1 MEEILRVNYES
12 YNKVYILYSI
22 IFSINIIL
30 WTISTVNYCK
40 SVYSLHYMEE
50 NNPDIDLTGISSF
63 EFISSNFMEYS
74 DGMSNL
80 GTTGKIFFDCYEGE
94 CHYKKRST
102 CYRKSCSGSG
112 KKRKC
117 STISYSCY
125 DYTSYND
132 HSCSLDCRI
141 NEKEKCELYYC
152 NSYYRDYY
160 LDYTSCSRDRD
171 SSEVT
176 KDKSCYADNLVLFW
190 RGLYYER
197 INNTFY
203 GAYTYL
209 NSAVTAKETC
219 PEGKKFCGIL
229 DDLGNKL
236 CYPNFE
242 NCPINFITLDASK
255 INNYNFLTEEINGKT
270 IYYTNEA
277 IETGK
282 VFGGLFVDSDLLIKY
297 NEEDCEILDEESITQ
312 LLQEHKNKLY
322 RESLNFDPYKDNNIN
337 QKGKSYLKW
346 CIPGHGKEKNITI
359 IKELYEVYKF
369 NISFNLEV
377 IKPIKKMFIN
387 SYFVCLPGFILLL
400 FILIFILCS
409 FYYQNYISIKCEISC
424 FQCRDSHNII
434 MFIILLIS
442 LILITIGSILS
453 IINNKNLSN
462 GKEVEQYI
470 KIFKILSILNIV
482 SFIFF
487 ILLILSIVLF
497 GVFLCYCFKGKY
509 FNNNADNNN
518 INVYT
523 ERKEVK
529 INN

>member
-1 MEEILRVNYES
+1 MEEILQSKKES

-30 WTISTVNYCK
+30 WIISTVNYCR
-40 SVYSLHYMEE
+40 SVYSLNYIEE

-63 EFISSNFMEYS
+63 EFISRNFMEYS

-94 CHYKKRST
+94 CYYKKR
-102 CYRKSCSGSG
+102 YSCR
-112 KKRKC
+112 KKRN
-117 STISYSCY
+117 YCY
-125 DYTSYND
+125 YHTSYNE
-132 HSCSLDCRI
+132 HSCSLDCRL
-141 NEKEKCELYYC
+141 NEKEECESHYCKTFYNDYSFYY
-152 NSYYRDYY
+152 S
-160 LDYTSCSRDRD
+160 SCSRDKD
-171 SSEVT
+171 TSEVT
-176 KDKSCYADNLVLFW
+176 KEKSCYADNLVLFW

-255 INNYNFLTEEINGKT
+255 INNYNYLTEEINGKT

-277 IETGK
+277 IERGK

-297 NEEDCEILDEESITQ
+297 NTEDCEIIDEESTTQ
-312 LLQEHKNKLY
+312 LLHEHKNKLY
-322 RESLNFDPYKDNNIN
+322 RESLSFDPYEDNSYDK
-337 QKGKSYLKW
+337 KGISYLKW

-377 IKPIKKMFIN
+377 IKPIKKMFII

-409 FYYQNYISIKCEISC
+409 FNSQNDIYKNWNISC
-424 FQCRDSHNII
+424 FQCSKSCNIT
-434 MFIILLIS
+434 MFIFLLIS
-442 LILITIGSILS
+442 LILITVGSILS
-453 IINNKNLSN
+453 IVNIKNLS
-462 GKEVEQYI
+462 KEIEQTK
-470 KIFKILSILNIV
+470 KIFKSLIIINIV
-482 SFIFF
+482 SFIFC
-487 ILLILSIVLF
+487 ILLILSVVLF
-497 GVFLCYCFKGKY
+497 GIFLYY
-509 FNNNADNNN
+509 NSRRRYIIYNIDFND
-518 INVYT
+518 INTYSKT
-523 ERKEVK
+523 KDVK